1 MTHPN
6 IIFLS
11 VDAMRFDHTGLGD
24 YARPTTP
31 TLNRMRDNA
40 VFCPN
45 AFSLAP
51 FTQSAC
57 IQMLTSTRPFS
68 FGGYDHGAWGR
79 PDTLFKQFQTAG
91 YDTTAVSTIHWVN
104 QFMGYGDGL
113 NEECQL
119 FVINSLVGVCIGNIR
134 NTLSLYYQGRLSEKE
149 LLAKAAPIIRK
160 FFDNVEKYCRL
171 RIVDRDEYRKRYP
184 NSLIVNIR
192 YNYLSVIKVI
202 KKTSN

>member
-68 FGGYDHGAWGR
+68 FGGYDQELGVAQI
-79 PDTLFKQFQTAG
+79 LYSNNFKLLAM
-91 YDTTAVSTIHWVN
+91 IR
-104 QFMGYGDGL
+104 
-113 NEECQL
+113 QL
-119 FVINSLVGVCIGNIR
+119 FQPFIGLINLWVMVTALMR
-134 NTLSLYYQGRLSEKE
+134 NVS
-149 LLAKAAPIIRK
+149 
-160 FFDNVEKYCRL
+160 
-171 RIVDRDEYRKRYP
+171 
-184 NSLIVNIR
+184 
-192 YNYLSVIKVI
+192 YLS
-202 KKTSN
+202 